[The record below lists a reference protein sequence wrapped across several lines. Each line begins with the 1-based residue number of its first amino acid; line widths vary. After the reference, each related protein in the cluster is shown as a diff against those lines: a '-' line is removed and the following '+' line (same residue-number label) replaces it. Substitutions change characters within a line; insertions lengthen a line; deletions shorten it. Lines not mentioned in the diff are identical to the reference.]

1 MSTVLDAPV
10 AANGVPLLSTEP
22 KRLGPVSRRLVVR
35 FVSVLAIVELSG
47 LLLALL
53 SGNGRARATGLSLM
67 LPGGG
72 LLYEA
77 MPIAFIIAVLV
88 MVLAVVLW
96 WGASASWGVPLWW
109 VVTIV
114 VSLVMF
120 NGPRPFADRG
130 TTWGWAVPVV
140 IVATITLIG
149 SAVVRFERTFRRKR
163 AAVTELNEYLAS
175 ASMPT
180 PVTTFTEPNELDVE
194 LLRWVYSMAL
204 QPLDEFDG
212 FDWGEQYHGPTCVR
226 YQLNFL
232 GWALA
237 LFAANYVPNAPD
249 TAERAMANLIEKH
262 TDLRVWHYW
271 RSMNMIGNFDRNPDP
286 IVRDNIM
293 LSAYIA
299 DQINLYEAATGSTR
313 FDEPGSLTFVW
324 KDGRTFPYDHGS
336 IAEAVARNFE
346 SNALGLFPCEPG
358 WVFTFCNVMGAQALK
373 GHDTMHGTGL
383 WPRVEPHWRAGV
395 VGEMLTPDGHFP
407 HIRSKLIGLS
417 FDTGEVPG
425 GEYYA
430 AGTNRLADVAP
441 DLARRGALLN
451 LRGVPERIGALR
463 AKIVD
468 GELDHD
474 VAPRA
479 ERSTRY
485 RTAVLDWTVLMGT
498 ARAVGEP
505 DVADAAR
512 ARMERSCAT
521 SKRWPERPL
530 AGGAQTV
537 GVHMMARWAAPLNTS
552 SLALR
557 GYEPPRGPVLVEPP
571 PDVLV
576 VVARSTDGSSL
587 DMVLNVDSPTETS
600 VRFTQLT
607 PLGRYRFGE
616 ATFMAG
622 DDGQGSVDIRLSGTT
637 HLRLEPLA

>member
-10 AANGVPLLSTEP
+10 AANGVPLLQTEP
-22 KRLGPVSRRLVVR
+22 KRRGPVSRRLVVR
-35 FVSVLAIVELSG
+35 FVSALAVVEVAG
-47 LLLALL
+47 LLLALV
-53 SGNGRARATGLSLM
+53 SGAGRARAAGLSM
-67 LPGGG
+67 MVPGGG

-77 MPIAFIIAVLV
+77 RPIAFVVAVAV

-109 VVTIV
+109 AVTVVASIV
-114 VSLVMF
+114 LF
-120 NGPRPFADRG
+120 NGPRPFGERG
-130 TTWGWAVPVV
+130 TTWGWAVPVI
-140 IVATITLIG
+140 IVAALGLIG

-175 ASMPT
+175 ATLPA
-180 PVTTFTEPNELDVE
+180 PVTTFAEPNALDVE

-204 QPLDEFDG
+204 QPLDDFDG

-237 LFAANYVPNAPD
+237 VFAANYVPNAPA
-249 TAERAMANLIEKH
+249 TAERAMANLIVKH

-271 RSMNMIGNFDRNPDP
+271 RTMNLIGNFDRNPDP

-293 LSAYIA
+293 LSAYIV

-324 KDGRTFPYDHGS
+324 KDGRTFPYDHRS
-336 IAEAVARNFE
+336 IAECVARNFQ
-346 SNALGLFPCEPG
+346 SSALGLFPCEPG

-373 GHDTMHGTGL
+373 GHDTMHGTEL
-383 WPRVEPHWRAGV
+383 WPGVEPHWRAGV

-451 LRGVPERIGALR
+451 MRGVPERIGALR
-463 AKIVD
+463 SKIVD
-468 GELDHD
+468 GELDHA
-474 VAPRA
+474 VAPQP

-485 RTAVLDWTVLMGT
+485 RSAVREWTVLMGT
-498 ARAVGEP
+498 ARAVGEHE
-505 DVADAAR
+505 VADAAR
-512 ARMERSCAT
+512 ARMERLCAT
-521 SKRWPERPL
+521 GKRWPERPL
-530 AGGAQTV
+530 VGGAQTV
-537 GVHMMARWAAPLNTS
+537 GVHMLARWAAPLNTS
-552 SLALR
+552 RLALR
-557 GYEPPRGPVLVEPP
+557 GYEPPRGPVLAEPSP
-571 PDVLV
+571 EVLV
-576 VVARSTDGSSL
+576 VVARSTDGASL
-587 DMVLNVDSPTETS
+587 DLVLHVDSPVAT
-600 VRFTQLT
+600 VLHFTQLT
-607 PLGRYRFGE
+607 SGARYRLGE
-616 ATFMAG
+616 ATFLAG
-622 DDGQGSVDIRLSGTT
+622 DDGRGSVDLRLSATAR
-637 HLRLEPLA
+637 LRLEPSA